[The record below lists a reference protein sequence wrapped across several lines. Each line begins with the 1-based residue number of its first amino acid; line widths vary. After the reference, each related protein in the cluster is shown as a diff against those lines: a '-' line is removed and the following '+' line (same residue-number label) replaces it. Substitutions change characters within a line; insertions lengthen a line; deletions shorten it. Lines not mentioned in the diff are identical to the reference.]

1 MRNSNRADGRTED
14 GDGGKTKTNSC
25 LLLPSSLSLSPYPP
39 CGRQS
44 RQTFENPLGGTEGG
58 GGRKHASV
66 PRAAAWANPN
76 SEPGEPWREW
86 DPRLECVAAAIRV
99 LSNSPANLVSGGG
112 VRRRSRGKEK
122 GSLRRKSATQ
132 DFGVVADEA
141 TPSCGRKTSESDC
154 IRLRLRLR
162 QKWKG

>member
-1 MRNSNRADGRTED
+1 MEERQRQIVAFSSLRL
-14 GDGGKTKTNSC
+14 S
-25 LLLPSSLSLSPYPP
+25 LSLSLSPYPP

-44 RQTFENPLGGTEGG
+44 RQTFENPQGGRG

-76 SEPGEPWREW
+76 SEAGEPWRGW

-122 GSLRRKSATQ
+122 GSLRRKSFATQ